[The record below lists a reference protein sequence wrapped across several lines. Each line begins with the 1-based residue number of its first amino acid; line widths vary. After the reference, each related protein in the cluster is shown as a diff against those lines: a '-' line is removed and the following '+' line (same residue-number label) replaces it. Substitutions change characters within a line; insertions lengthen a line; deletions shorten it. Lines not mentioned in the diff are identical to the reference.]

1 MTGRRK
7 GDDWPKAKVELLKLM
22 AAAGETGAAIA
33 VRLGTSRSAVAGKV
47 KRLGLRLGGERASPA
62 RDLSFSLP
70 EPPGGIVM
78 PSGVTM
84 MPIEVDVSVIC
95 TPDVSRV
102 DVSMTAQDLEPRS
115 AFSATVIVD
124 AAPASQP
131 KPKRTTVH
139 VPHAATC
146 EEAQAIVDATVSF
159 APPLTPKG
167 WPKPAGPNAVSL
179 QDLRER
185 HCRMPLWADSART
198 GLFCGEATAPGQ
210 TYCAACRPLIPD
222 ARQSRRVQERAA
234 NSAKFA
240 AAGRTGAFA

>member
-47 KRLGLRLGGERASPA
+47 KRLGLR
-62 RDLSFSLP
+62 FSGQAVP
-70 EPPGGIVM
+70 VPPQLAVDMGAPGVVM

-84 MPIEVDVSVIC
+84 ILIPGDVAAPGAAEIPLSIIPDGG
-95 TPDVSRV
+95 TPAYF
-102 DVSMTAQDLEPRS
+102 TEIA
-115 AFSATVIVD
+115 AT
-124 AAPASQP
+124 APASQP
-131 KPKRTTVH
+131 KPKRMTVH

-159 APPLTPKG
+159 APALTPKG

-179 QDLRER
+179 QDLREQ

-222 ARQSRRVQERAA
+222 ARQSRTVQERAA
-234 NSAKFA
+234 NSAKFT